1 MIIHAI
7 QPLHPLEPSAPSLSL
22 QAAVASEE
30 QVVKYFMHLSL
41 IHRELPR
48 MDPKTKEFAE
58 LYRRSV
64 ALTLNLANE
73 NCLQGATR
81 ALSQQLQQLQR
92 AAQDANGA

>member
-1 MIIHAI
+1 
-7 QPLHPLEPSAPSLSL
+7 L
-22 QAAVASEE
+22 QAAAAPEE
-30 QVVKYFMHLSL
+30 HVVKYFMRLSL

-48 MDPKTKEFAE
+48 WDPKSKEFAE

-81 ALSQQLQQLQR
+81 ALSQQLQQLQQ
-92 AAQDANGA
+92 AAEDAIGA